1 MDLDAAVAAL
11 RAGLMNY
18 ESRLDGAYSQEEL
31 MKCQAFI
38 VFSHA
43 EIENYLEKVA
53 RRIMIEAKARWDEHA
68 LPDRVIIGLLTY
80 RRNELTGPPD
90 DIRNPTKKQN
100 LNEIVNEAVKL
111 QGDIISDNN
120 GIKTSN
126 LSKLLAPLG
135 VSDLEVEEALL
146 IQLSNVGSRRG
157 DFVHKQSKVSIRNL
171 RDPFTDEVKDIS
183 TLLSEIRRFDE
194 KLEIAGLLG

>member
-1 MDLDAAVAAL
+1 
-11 RAGLMNY
+11 MNY
-18 ESRLDGAYSQEEL
+18 DPRLDGAYSQEEL

-53 RRIMIEAKARWDEHA
+53 RRIMIEAKARWDKHA

-80 RRNELTGPPD
+80 RRNELTSPPD
-90 DIRNPTKKQN
+90 DIRNPTKKQS

-111 QGDIISDNN
+111 QGEIISDNN

-146 IQLSNVGSRRG
+146 IQLSNMGSRRG

-171 RDPFTDEVKDIS
+171 RDPFTDEVKDIN

-194 KLEIAGLLG
+194 KLKIAGLLL